1 MSQHVSEGF
10 VSYIE
15 SIAVNPASS
24 SEVPVHWDSPIL
36 QVIDIQLFKD
46 RSPSDAS
53 PRFYLAL
60 SDTKSLLWGIAPPSS
75 ALEAMIKDSILEIGS
90 LVCVDDYAI
99 VMARN
104 KRKVLVLASV
114 SVSNAAPLSL
124 IGHPL
129 IDDTIFHLSSNSL
142 VEKQRQLDLQAQL
155 LAQGR
160 GSKGRR
166 STGSAGDHQQQPPQQ
181 RNPVSAR
188 KRTGLATLWNDHE
201 VLGNFENSHLWYV
214 YVRVVWKSKLRK
226 IVGGGDADSAGSS
239 SRCIFDAIVVDENG
253 DAVKVVFNG
262 GRKLHEKFQVPDCLF
277 LGSGTVCLK
286 DRKRTRGDDGEEGDD
301 VDVAAKSQYVPSHL
315 LITETS
321 LIQLAPDPAQQ
332 QNTMSTT
339 GDTHEHQSSTQLA
352 PGCASSAGLLRGG
365 AETEKDPHQQLPT
378 LPQQPRRLLQGAE
391 TEYMDVQEVLTRSS
405 IGDII
410 CLQGTL
416 ISHDPSITQITTR
429 NGRVD
434 KLGMMLRDRARR
446 STIGVTLWGSVAH
459 SLTLP
464 LQLGTTWLFRDV
476 TVRAFGSNLTIS
488 SRSSS
493 EVTMQPSIAT
503 STVFGIP
510 IPHNQ
515 QVQEV
520 CLTYAPTTQVAP
532 PPPFT
537 LDLPNG
543 HSSVVPSLL
552 RIQYV
557 SIPMTYNGCLSCGT
571 KMNFSTC
578 PRCHSVR
585 SEPRYCIELIL
596 SDGLESIR
604 AVAMGDVGTSLCGE
618 QARSFTAKCVDPDY
632 PIRLASILTGRSVLV
647 ELAHTPSTSSSED
660 VSEYKCTSIQHVH
673 HAACCHHMVSMINK
687 ALY

>member
-24 SEVPVHWDSPIL
+24 SEVPVHWDSPTL

-142 VEKQRQLDLQAQL
+142 VEKKRQLDLQAQL

-239 SRCIFDAIVVDENG
+239 SR
-253 DAVKVVFNG
+253 
-262 GRKLHEKFQVPDCLF
+262 
-277 LGSGTVCLK
+277 
-286 DRKRTRGDDGEEGDD
+286 
-301 VDVAAKSQYVPSHL
+301 
-315 LITETS
+315 
-321 LIQLAPDPAQQ
+321 
-332 QNTMSTT
+332 
-339 GDTHEHQSSTQLA
+339 
-352 PGCASSAGLLRGG
+352 
-365 AETEKDPHQQLPT
+365 
-378 LPQQPRRLLQGAE
+378 
-391 TEYMDVQEVLTRSS
+391 
-405 IGDII
+405 
-410 CLQGTL
+410 
-416 ISHDPSITQITTR
+416 
-429 NGRVD
+429 
-434 KLGMMLRDRARR
+434 
-446 STIGVTLWGSVAH
+446 
-459 SLTLP
+459 
-464 LQLGTTWLFRDV
+464 
-476 TVRAFGSNLTIS
+476 
-488 SRSSS
+488 
-493 EVTMQPSIAT
+493 
-503 STVFGIP
+503 
-510 IPHNQ
+510 
-515 QVQEV
+515 
-520 CLTYAPTTQVAP
+520 
-532 PPPFT
+532 
-537 LDLPNG
+537 
-543 HSSVVPSLL
+543 
-552 RIQYV
+552 
-557 SIPMTYNGCLSCGT
+557 
-571 KMNFSTC
+571 
-578 PRCHSVR
+578 
-585 SEPRYCIELIL
+585 
-596 SDGLESIR
+596 
-604 AVAMGDVGTSLCGE
+604 
-618 QARSFTAKCVDPDY
+618 
-632 PIRLASILTGRSVLV
+632 
-647 ELAHTPSTSSSED
+647 
-660 VSEYKCTSIQHVH
+660 
-673 HAACCHHMVSMINK
+673 
-687 ALY
+687 